1 MILANNNNKSNR
13 LLRANA
19 KRKRYLLVGDDYTMP
34 RKKKEQSDNY
44 YKAFPKAIRRLMEH
58 RNTTQNELADYLQ
71 KTRQAVSYY
80 CDGSSSPDWE
90 TLVKIADY
98 FDVSTDYLL
107 GRTDDPSRHPSAMDE
122 LGLSADALIHIRCCK
137 DKGKLDGLDAL
148 LANFRF
154 ADLAVE
160 IDNFCHNI
168 ANNIYISQ
176 SYKENTPVN
185 EGTRADYYKVRR
197 SMDEE
202 ALMSELT
209 KQIEA
214 QNPGLRGNISLF
226 IGSYAVE
233 NQKRHIVDSFEEL
246 LRHVSKYDEFR
257 KNVFRLNDFFFSEEH
272 SQ

>member
-1 MILANNNNKSNR
+1 
-13 LLRANA
+13 
-19 KRKRYLLVGDDYTMP
+19 MP
-34 RKKKEQSDNY
+34 RKRTEQKVQTENY
-44 YKAFPKAIRRLMEH
+44 LKAFPTVMRELMKK
-58 RNTTQNELADYLQ
+58 TTQAELAAYLS
-71 KTRQAVSYY
+71 KSRQSITYY

-90 TLVKIADY
+90 TLVKIADF

-107 GRTDDPSRHPSAMDE
+107 GRTNDPSRHPSAMDE
-122 LGLSADALIHIRCCK
+122 LGLSVDALTHIRYCK
-137 DKGKLDGLDAL
+137 DRGKLDGLDAL

-168 ANNIYISQ
+168 TNNIYISQ
-176 SYKENTPVN
+176 SYKENTPVK

-246 LRHVSKYDEFR
+246 LRHVSRYDEFR
-257 KNVFRLNDFFFSEEH
+257 DDVFRLNDFFFAQKH
-272 SQ
+272 NP